1 MTMIMVV
8 AVALRLSTPL
18 EAVRTLLLVVLI
30 VVVPVTVL
38 MVRQVRTGSWT
49 NVDASNRTERPVL
62 YVVGMIALAVLLGT
76 VQIFRPGSFLIRGA
90 IGVLLMLAVCA
101 ALTTTIKVSLHMAF
115 AALATTILM
124 ALGSPA
130 GWVLLAGMP
139 VLAWSR
145 LTLKRHAPAEVMV
158 GLLVG
163 VAFGYAITH
172 L

>member
-1 MTMIMVV
+1 
-8 AVALRLSTPL
+8 
-18 EAVRTLLLVVLI
+18 
-30 VVVPVTVL
+30 
-38 MVRQVRTGSWT
+38 
-49 NVDASNRTERPVL
+49 
-62 YVVGMIALAVLLGT
+62 
-76 VQIFRPGSFLIRGA
+76 VQIFQPGSFLIRGA

-101 ALTTTIKVSLHMAF
+101 ALTATIKVSLHMAF

-130 GWVLLAGMP
+130 GWALLAGMP

-163 VAFGYAITH
+163 VAFGYAISNS
-172 L
+172 